1 MDNSGDIN
9 NNKYNK
15 RCINSLK
22 ELHAFIILLKI
33 CCMKIQVF
41 IFLNNYIIT
50 NKIDLCLDELIIIL
64 NLESNFLNLQKMMK
78 IREL

>member
-22 ELHAFIILLKI
+22 ELQSIYNIVKDLLYEDTSI
-33 CCMKIQVF
+33 H
-41 IFLNNYIIT
+41 FLNNYIIT